1 MFACFLCKEARPLE
15 NDGLELWQSLDRKE
29 LETELVKGVALV
41 EHKFCKR
48 CFENRKEMKLAESIQ
63 EVDYSKLIIMM
74 ERMFP
79 KMGKLDA
86 ESVEKEERRKAE
98 EEQRQFQEKLK
109 KQREE
114 EAKMK
119 LLEEQATKLML
130 EEQIGSTMEDL
141 ELVDWDEEM
150 KDLQTATQADTSLP
164 IFINGEDKLEQI
176 SVANNNV
183 SRDSTTKKIEPP
195 TTPSPRSQTEAHV
208 SKSDIQY
215 SSPILAAHDY
225 DSDDVF
231 GEDFR
236 LEDIELGQV
245 VNTPFTSDDTTM
257 DDVRATKNTEP
268 EDDFGWCSDIEGIE
282 TNAEVSSTTDA
293 MATPTP
299 RTTSDFDR
307 MMCDGGF

>member
-15 NDGLELWQSLDRKE
+15 DDGLELWQSLDRKE
-29 LETELVKGVALV
+29 LEAELVKGVALV

-63 EVDYSKLIIMM
+63 EVDYSKLITMM

-79 KMGKLDA
+79 KMGKLDV

-114 EAKMK
+114 EAKKK

-150 KDLQTATQADTSLP
+150 KDLQTATH
-164 IFINGEDKLEQI
+164 IHGEDKLEQI
-176 SVANNNV
+176 SDADNHVSHSSTMKNV
-183 SRDSTTKKIEPP
+183 ETPTSPP
-195 TTPSPRSQTEAHV
+195 PQAQTEAHV
-208 SKSDIQY
+208 IKPDIQY

-231 GEDFR
+231 GEDFKM
-236 LEDIELGQV
+236 EDIELGQV
-245 VNTPFTSDDTTM
+245 VDTPFTSYDTTM
-257 DDVRATKNTEP
+257 DDVRATKDTEP
-268 EDDFGWCSDIEGIE
+268 EDEFGWSSEIEGIE
-282 TNAEVSSTTDA
+282 TDAEVSSTTDA
-293 MATPTP
+293 MP

-307 MMCDGGF
+307 MMCNGGF